1 MIEYVKCFPLLSW
14 IRWVFKTILLK
25 RHNPTLLVGAWTQVK
40 DCCFGHRNII
50 YNDSLLVSSSFGDY
64 TYVGGHVKIQYA
76 KIGKFCSIGEGV
88 RIGLG
93 IHPMDIESTHPA
105 FYSRQSQWKDEI
117 TPRIPDDLQEYK
129 TVEIGDHV
137 WIGTNSMILDGVVVG
152 EHAVVAAGAVVTK
165 NVPPFAIV
173 GGVPA
178 RIIKYRNRKLN

>member
-1 MIEYVKCFPLLSW
+1 
-14 IRWVFKTILLK
+14 
-25 RHNPTLLVGAWTQVK
+25 
-40 DCCFGHRNII
+40 
-50 YNDSLLVSSSFGDY
+50 
-64 TYVGGHVKIQYA
+64 
-76 KIGKFCSIGEGV
+76 
-88 RIGLG
+88 
-93 IHPMDIESTHPA
+93 MDIESTHPA